1 MSTLPFVS
9 PGGFVCVCFSGKT
22 TEYLLQRQQL
32 ESLSL
37 YIYKKIKPNEPP
49 PPQRIILLLKQKTK
63 TRSISPY
70 TLTYYIHRVGISVS
84 RTTKKNAKRTFFFLL
99 SLLFFFCFLFFVFG
113 LCIGCISYSLPL
125 TTLLTREKRLCDNN
139 NKSIIII
146 PLLSR
151 ERLIKSRKSTSKKR
165 EAKVVSSTTT
175 HVVVVVFALHIG
187 VS

>member
-9 PGGFVCVCFSGKT
+9 PGGFVCVCFFWEDDRIPTPKT
-22 TEYLLQRQQL
+22 AIGV
-32 ESLSL
+32 SLSL
-37 YIYKKIKPNEPP
+37 SIYKKIKPNEPP
-49 PPQRIILLLKQKTK
+49 PPKNHTPIKTK
-63 TRSISPY
+63 DENTIHFALYSYILY
-70 TLTYYIHRVGISVS
+70 TPGWYISVQGQP
-84 RTTKKNAKRTFFFLL
+84 KKKREAYFFLFAFSIVL
-99 SLLFFFCFLFFVFG
+99 FLFFVFG